1 MIEISNISKSYGK
14 NEVLKEISLRMQRG
28 SIYGLLGP
36 NGAGK
41 TTLISSL
48 VGLHSVDSGE
58 ILIEGKNIKDALAY
72 IQSISSLIPQELAFY
87 PSLTAAENLEYFAGM
102 LGLKGS
108 ALKSKIDEVI
118 YLTQLSDVYK
128 KESQTYSGGLK
139 RRLNIA
145 IGLLSNP
152 QIIYLDEPTVGIDPQ
167 SRNFILESIK
177 KMQEDNRLI
186 VYTSHYMNEVEF
198 LCDKIAIIDHG
209 EIIEE
214 GKLSA
219 ILSDSK
225 AIVKTSHE
233 ILEVEINLLSDTL
246 NRISK
251 EGNTIESIEYG
262 HNLESYFLRMTDTK
276 LRD

>member
-14 NEVLKEISLRMQRG
+14 NEVLKEISLCMQRG

-58 ILIEGKNIKDALAY
+58 ILIEGQNIKEALAY

-128 KESQTYSGGLK
+128 KEAQTYSGGLK

-177 KMQEDNRLI
+177 NMQEDNKLI

-214 GKLSA
+214 GKLSV

-251 EGNTIESIEYG
+251 EGSLIESIEYG
-262 HNLESYFLRMTDTK
+262 HNLESYFLRMTDTE

>member
-1 MIEISNISKSYGK
+1 MIEVSNLSKCYG
-14 NEVLKEISLRMQRG
+14 EYEALKDISLSMQRG

-48 VGLHSVDSGE
+48 VGLHTFDSGT
-58 ILIEGKNIKDALAY
+58 IMVEGKSITEHLAY

-87 PSLTAAENLEYFAGM
+87 PTLTAAENLEYFAGM
-102 LGLKGS
+102 LGLKGG
-108 ALKSKIDEVI
+108 ALKSRIDEVI
-118 YLTQLSDVYK
+118 YLTQLNDAYS
-128 KESQTYSGGLK
+128 KEAQTYSGGLK

-145 IGLLSNP
+145 IGLLSDP
-152 QIIYLDEPTVGIDPQ
+152 KIIYLDEPTVGIDPQ

-177 KMQEDNRLI
+177 KMKDDNRLI

-209 EIIEE
+209 KIIQE
-214 GKLSA
+214 GNLNT
-219 ILSDSK
+219 ILAK
-225 AIVKTSHE
+225 AKATVKTSHE
-233 ILEVEINLLSDTL
+233 VLEVDIELLSDTL
-246 NRISK
+246 ARLTK
-251 EGNTIESIEYG
+251 DGQKVESIEYG
-262 HNLESYFLRMTDTK
+262 HNLENYFLKMTDKK

>member
-1 MIEISNISKSYGK
+1 MIEISNIFKNYGRT
-14 NEVLKEISLRMQRG
+14 EVLRDISLSMQRG

-48 VGLHSVDSGE
+48 IGLHSVDRGE
-58 ILIEGKNIKDALAY
+58 ILIEGKNIKDALDY

-108 ALKSKIDEVI
+108 TLKSKIDEVI

-128 KESQTYSGGLK
+128 KEAQTYSGGLK

-177 KMQEDNRLI
+177 KMKEDNRLI

-209 EIIEE
+209 KIIQE
-214 GKLSA
+214 GKLST
-219 ILSDSK
+219 ILSDFK

-233 ILEVEINLLSDTL
+233 ILEVEIDLLSDTL
-246 NRISK
+246 NRITQ

-262 HNLESYFLRMTDTK
+262 HNLESYFLHMTDTK